1 MHSHWKVGIKFTNF
15 FELDNDDN
23 DNNNNI
29 SDDGDDDDNE

>member
-1 MHSHWKVGIKFTNF
+1 MHSNWKVGIKFTNF

-23 DNNNNI
+23 NNI